1 MILQAESKREYE
13 EVSEGAAQTA
23 PFDLRFCFTS
33 TSRSYPLLRVSV
45 IEQWR
50 DCQDSFVCFR
60 IKFCARTQVTG
71 LSQLVSVKGFH
82 AVPELDEA
90 LM

>member
-1 MILQAESKREYE
+1 MILQAESKKEYE

-33 TSRSYPLLRVSV
+33 TSRSYPLLQVSV

-50 DCQDSFVCFR
+50 DCQDSFVWF
-60 IKFCARTQVTG
+60 
-71 LSQLVSVKGFH
+71 LY
-82 AVPELDEA
+82 
-90 LM
+90 

>member
-50 DCQDSFVCFR
+50 DSFVCFR